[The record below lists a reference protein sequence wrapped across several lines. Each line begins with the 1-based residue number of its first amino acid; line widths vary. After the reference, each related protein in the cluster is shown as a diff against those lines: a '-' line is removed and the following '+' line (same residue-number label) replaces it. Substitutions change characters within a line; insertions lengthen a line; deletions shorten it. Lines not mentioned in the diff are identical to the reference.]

1 MEGINLWGELK
12 KDLTPDAIKDRAR
25 KLCKWS
31 IARGTLGIRTHVDI
45 SGDNL
50 MAVEALL
57 DIKNEMKEFLDIQ
70 LVAFPQDG
78 LYRANCIDNLQNSL
92 ELGVDVVGGIPHF
105 ERTMADGAASITTLC
120 EIAEKK
126 GLLVDMHCDES
137 DDPLS
142 RHVENL
148 AKETTRLGLEGRVA
162 GSHLPQCTQW
172 TIIIFQN

>member
-1 MEGINLWGELK
+1 MQLK
-12 KDLTPDAIKDRAR
+12 IEQENYV
-25 KLCKWS
+25 KWS

-78 LYRANCIDNLQNSL
+78 LYRANCIDNLQTSL

-105 ERTMADGAASITTLC
+105 ERTMADGASSVKNT
-120 EIAEKK
+120 
-126 GLLVDMHCDES
+126 M
-137 DDPLS
+137 
-142 RHVENL
+142 
-148 AKETTRLGLEGRVA
+148 
-162 GSHLPQCTQW
+162 
-172 TIIIFQN
+172 